1 MSQAN
6 RVILVLASL
15 AVGLANAA
23 CATQSDGL
31 RRMTAEDPERTAANE
46 SSPPGG
52 AFGATTYTHW
62 AAAERLR
69 EVEQATCAEVP
80 ESDRDQGPLAHRDQI
95 AAIETLSVRPYPKEP
110 ILQPAGVAV
119 YLRTAPGMTEESLG
133 RVLECHLAHHAVVGD
148 RVADRAS
155 PLFVD
160 DARVALSATGAGF
173 RIAITA
179 RNVAAARAIIERAL
193 ALAE

>member
-6 RVILVLASL
+6 RVMLVLASL
-15 AVGLANAA
+15 AVVLANAA

-31 RRMTAEDPERTAANE
+31 RRMAAEDPERAAANE
-46 SSPPGG
+46 SSPPG

-69 EVEQATCAEVP
+69 DVEQATCAEVP
-80 ESDRDQGPLAHRDQI
+80 EADRDQGPLAHRDQI
-95 AAIETLSVRPYPKEP
+95 TGVETLSVRPHAKEP
-110 ILQPAGVAV
+110 TLQPAGVAV
-119 YLRTAPGMTEESLG
+119 YLRAAPGMTEASLG

-148 RVADRAS
+148 RVADRSS

-179 RNVAAARAIIERAL
+179 RNVTAARAIIERAL

>member
-1 MSQAN
+1 MMRAN
-6 RVILVLASL
+6 SFVLVLAAL
-15 AVGLANAA
+15 FAGLTTGA
-23 CATQSDGL
+23 CATQSDSI
-31 RRMTAEDPERTAANE
+31 RRTTAENHELAANGL
-46 SSPPGG
+46 SPPG
-52 AFGATTYTHW
+52 AFGATTYSHW

-80 ESDRDQGPLAHRDQI
+80 ESDRDQGPLARRDRI
-95 AAIETLSVRPYPKEP
+95 AAIEPLSVRPYPKDP

-119 YLRTAPGMTEESLG
+119 YLRAAPGMTEQSLG

-148 RVADRAS
+148 RVADRTS

-160 DARVALSATGAGF
+160 DARVALSATGDGF

-179 RNVAAARAIIERAL
+179 RDVTAARQIIERAR